1 MGAVFF
7 ETRRAGRLLQQ
18 FGGFPFAA
26 ADDRFSPPCDLDA
39 PHRRAPCSIGTLVR
53 CRTASE
59 VPAILPLEHVP
70 SGGGDAVVK
79 VQGVAYQ
86 INA

>member
-1 MGAVFF
+1 MEAVFF
-7 ETRRAGRLLQQ
+7 ETRRAARLLQQ

-26 ADDRFSPPCDLDA
+26 VDDCFSPPCDLDA
-39 PHRRAPCSIGTLVR
+39 PHRRAHCSIGTLVR